1 MITPG
6 EQTQLCTFYLAGHHL
21 GIPVARVQEILRA
34 QPLTRVPRAS
44 AVVRGLMNL
53 RGRIA
58 IVLDLRR
65 RLGFPD
71 REPDAPVFHIVVE
84 SGGGVVIGLDLTP
97 VEPIAGATV
106 LAKDFYDDD
115 APAVLTGPTDSFEA
129 PPETLQGA
137 ARPLIA
143 GAFKLAKGLL
153 LALETEK
160 AVAIHAEA

>member
-84 SGGGVVIGLDLTP
+84 SGGGVVSLMVDAVGD
-97 VEPIAGATV
+97 V
-106 LAKDFYDDD
+106 LH
-115 APAVLTGPTDSFEA
+115 VPTDSFEA